1 MNFDNIRPFHDDE
14 LPAAF
19 DELLA
24 DPMFCQIL
32 TYLFPDVSLE
42 AQAARMRACRTK
54 LDFQLAFGYDFLQR
68 VVKLSTNGVTLS
80 YYDGFKEDMKAGKA
94 ATFMSNHRDIVLD
107 SGFLDL
113 MLVDEG
119 LDTVEI
125 AIGDNLLVYPWI
137 RTLVRINKSFIV
149 QRGLPMRQ
157 FLEASKQLS
166 AYIHYTLSEHHS
178 IWIAQR
184 EGRAKD
190 NNDQTQESLLK
201 MLGMAGG
208 DTLYER
214 LCSLNIT
221 PLSISYEY
229 DPCDYLKA
237 EELELKYVNP
247 DYKKSQ
253 ADDLLSMQTGITGY
267 KGKVAFCIGTPINH
281 TILEDEDL
289 SPTFKS
295 FDNARLIEDVATI
308 INDDIHSQY
317 TLFKSNYMAA
327 DYFTSAKPFSA
338 HYTNEEFDNFK
349 EYMTT
354 QIGRILERH
363 PELDQQNLLVRLL
376 QQYAYPVYNQYRT
389 ELMVIPAATL
399 NKLLK

>member
-24 DPMFCQIL
+24 DQMFCKVL
-32 TYLFPDVSLE
+32 TYLFPNTTLE
-42 AQAARMRACRTK
+42 ALAARMRACRTK
-54 LDFQLAFGYDFLQR
+54 LEFQLAFCYEVLQQ
-68 VVKLSTNGVTLS
+68 VVKLSTNGVTLT
-80 YYDGFKEDMKAGKA
+80 YYDGFKEEMKTKG

-107 SGFLDL
+107 SGFLD
-113 MLVDEG
+113 MKLVDEG

-166 AYIHYTLSEHHS
+166 AYIHYTLSERHS

-190 NNDQTQESLLK
+190 NNDQTQESLIK

-214 LCSLNIT
+214 ICSLNIT

-237 EELELKYVNP
+237 EEMELKRLYP
-247 DYKKSQ
+247 DYKKTQ
-253 ADDLLSMQTGITGY
+253 ADDLLSMQTGITGH
-267 KGKVAFCIGTPINH
+267 KGQVAFHVGVPVNH
-281 TILEDEDL
+281 ALLGDEAL
-289 SPTFKS
+289 SSMFKS
-295 FDNARLIEDVATI
+295 FDNARLIETLATMI
-308 INDDIHSQY
+308 SNDIHSKY
-317 TLFKSNYMAA
+317 TLFKSNYIAA
-327 DYFTSAKPFSA
+327 DYFTTEKLFSV
-338 HYTNEEFDNFK
+338 HYTKDEAHAFK
-349 EYMTT
+349 EYTDT

-363 PELDQQNLLVRLL
+363 PELDRNNLLVRLL
-376 QQYAYPVYNQYRT
+376 QQYAYPVHNKYRA
-389 ELMVIPAATL
+389 ELMLIPAATVETP
-399 NKLLK
+399 